1 MKTLKTFLTEAP
13 KLQPIDWK
21 DAFEMCILHSIPTV
35 ADQHSEGQDK
45 VAEAWVK
52 GVKSISAEA
61 KDEWDAMPADEK
73 LEKTGN
79 DPDDIDD
86 LENFNFWFDSEG
98 FDDYAG
104 NDGGALWAWDNYGK
118 GDLNFF
124 TQHLLDKPSMSSLE
138 PPPSGGDFG
147 ESNASGMFT
156 YVDDSD
162 FSSWEDFYFSFDDYR
177 GFKGPAKQM
186 GVDATK
192 KLKTDWKMI
201 NSGKMAEEVCSI
213 MIEGDLKITPQSQIS
228 KLMLNPTK
236 FGINGIDK
244 AEWGKFVKK
253 PFTYDRPWMIG
264 LEKQFKKY
272 IG

>member
-13 KLQPIDWK
+13 KIEAMDWK

-35 ADQHSEGQDK
+35 RKLDDEGQRK
-45 VAEAWVK
+45 VVEAWIEE
-52 GVKSISAEA
+52 VKSISAEA
-61 KDEWDAMPADEK
+61 KDEWDAMPEDEQQ
-73 LEKTGN
+73 EKG
-79 DPDDIDD
+79 DDFDS
-86 LENFNFWFDSEG
+86 WFDSEG

-104 NDGGALWAWDNYGK
+104 QADIGMAWDNYGK

-124 TQHLLDKPSMSSLE
+124 TQHLLDEKGGLQ

-147 ESNASGMFT
+147 EDNASEWSGYT
-156 YVDDSD
+156 PDY
-162 FSSWEDFYFSFDDYR
+162 SSWEGFYFSFG

-213 MIEGDLKITPQSQIS
+213 MIEGSLKITPQSQIS